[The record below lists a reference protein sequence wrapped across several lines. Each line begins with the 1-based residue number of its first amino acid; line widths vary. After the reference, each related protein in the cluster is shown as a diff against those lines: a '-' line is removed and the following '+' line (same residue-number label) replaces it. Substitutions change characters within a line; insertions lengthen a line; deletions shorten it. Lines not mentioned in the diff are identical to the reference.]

1 MGSKMSTNSESS
13 EAAILKKEHPELV
26 ASASPTTIVKQTKKA
41 RKIERD
47 VAWMAFRDKNL
58 WSNTRARDISLWK
71 NCNGREMSQAQKHGG
86 WSPVNGK
93 LLKAERELVAKKW
106 KSFKEKYENSDVM
119 YDSDDICKLWHTR
132 LHRGTVYSN
141 YEKFG
146 WSPHGR
152 TFIIDDSRA
161 Y

>member
-1 MGSKMSTNSESS
+1 MGAKMSTISESS
-13 EAAILKKEHPELV
+13 EAARLKKEHPELV
-26 ASASPTTIVKQTKKA
+26 VLASPTTIVKQTKEA
-41 RKIERD
+41 RKIERES
-47 VAWMAFRDKNL
+47 AWMAFREKNF
-58 WSNTRARDISLWK
+58 WRNTRARDISLWK
-71 NCNGREMSQAQKHGG
+71 NCNELAMSQAQKHDR

-132 LHRGTVYSN
+132 LHRGTVFSN

-152 TFIIDDSRA
+152 TFIIDDLRS